1 MAKFNPYGKTPVAEF
16 NPIAKAKTAKGTKLT
31 ASKLFDSRGEINAG
45 SKQEAI
51 QKIAGLL
58 EELAAGEHSVEKTAS
73 FADGMGIAESDAVMK
88 TAFADPTSDEFK
100 LVGQA
105 LLNPIKEVID
115 YEGMARK
122 VFAPRSVKSGEVV
135 RYDKDVFV
143 KAWVI
148 GVDGQTPE
156 SQAEGKYVYPPEFE
170 VTANVSMELKDK
182 FRAQFDIVARAADR
196 ARQSIEHAEDVA
208 MVNVLQAVGNAENA
222 TTFFAALN
230 TAALE
235 GMRYQIERHRLVC
248 DKFLINRQEVSD
260 LVALA
265 TAGTVDPVTQ
275 RELLMAGY
283 IGNFLNA
290 KIITTA
296 GTNTFE
302 ILQPGEAIAVTA
314 PEYLGGMPIRVEL
327 FSEPY
332 NQFVL
337 GLPRQGWYWY
347 ELLGMFVNTPGGV
360 ALGQRL

>member
-1 MAKFNPYGKTPVAEF
+1 MAKINPYGKTPVSEF
-16 NPIAKAKTAKGTKLT
+16 NPLAKAKTPKGTKLT
-31 ASKLFDSRGEINAG
+31 ASKMFDDKGEINAS
-45 SKQEAI
+45 SKVEAL

-58 EELAAGEHSVEKTAS
+58 EDLASGEHNVEKTAS
-73 FADGMGIAESDAVMK
+73 FGDGLGVEESDAMLK
-88 TAFADPTSDEFK
+88 TAFQDPHSEEFR

-170 VTANVSMELKDK
+170 VTANVSLELKDK

-208 MVNVLQAVGNAENA
+208 MVNALQAAGNAENVTTLFA
-222 TTFFAALN
+222 TLN

-260 LVALA
+260 LINVVAA
-265 TAGTVDPVTQ
+265 NVDPVTQ

-296 GTNTFE
+296 GTQTFE

-332 NQFVL
+332 NQMML
-337 GLPRQGWYWY
+337 GLPRQGWFWY